1 MASPFQFNYA
11 IICRI
16 PQSFATK
23 AVGTDQAPVNLEKA
37 REEYETIREVLKS
50 CDVNLIELQEDE
62 NYPDCCFV
70 EDCAVVIGGTALIT
84 RPGHPSRQGEVG
96 EIRRVLKQ
104 DMRLIVKEVGDAKA
118 TLDGGDV
125 LFTGKEI
132 FVGVGKRTNALGA
145 KAVAEAFSDHTVSLI
160 DITNSDLAHLKD
172 GFAMAG
178 REIMAVA
185 AGTDVNKMQE
195 VASYPYKVMQLD
207 SRRAVDMLYV
217 NGRLIHHVRNEMGD
231 NSYGE
236 LMKLAD
242 PDLTRHELAVSSL
255 SNDGRAIS
263 RLPLLFLKLKYYKNK
278 LDEKIPYTRHH
289 VQMSELPK
297 VGGTIASLHIPIN
310 IVRTPKMLSSDITNS
325 DLGAYTTWQTWN

>member
-185 AGTDVNKMQE
+185 AGTDVNVILQKMQE

-231 NSYGE
+231 NSYG
-236 LMKLAD
+236 
-242 PDLTRHELAVSSL
+242 
-255 SNDGRAIS
+255 
-263 RLPLLFLKLKYYKNK
+263 K

>member
-1 MASPFQFNYA
+1 MANPFQCNYA

-16 PQSFATK
+16 PDSFAQRS
-23 AVGTDQAPVNLEKA
+23 VGAENIPGGLNLQKA
-37 REEYETIREVLKS
+37 REEYDTIREVLKN

-70 EDCAVVIGGTALIT
+70 EDCAVVIGGTALVT
-84 RPGHPSRQGEVG
+84 RPGHPSRTGEVG

-104 DMRLIVKEVGDAKA
+104 DMRLVVKEVGDAKA

-145 KAVAEAFSDHTVSLI
+145 KAVAEAFQDHTVSMVEI
-160 DITNSDLAHLKD
+160 GKSDLLHLKD

-178 REIMAVA
+178 REIMAVSP
-185 AGTDVNKMQE
+185 GIDVAVILKKMQD

-207 SRRAVDMLYV
+207 SREAADMLYI
-217 NGRLIHHVRNEMGD
+217 NGRLIHHVRTEMGD
-231 NSYGE
+231 TSYG
-236 LMKLAD
+236 
-242 PDLTRHELAVSSL
+242 
-255 SNDGRAIS
+255 
-263 RLPLLFLKLKYYKNK
+263 K

-289 VQMSELPK
+289 VQMSELRK
-297 VGGTIASLHIPIN
+297 VGGTLSSLFIPIN
-310 IVRTPKMLSSDITNS
+310 IQRAPKMFSSDITNA
-325 DLGAYTTWQTWN
+325 DLGAYTTWTVLH

>member
-1 MASPFQFNYA
+1 MKN
-11 IICRI
+11 
-16 PQSFATK
+16 
-23 AVGTDQAPVNLEKA
+23 
-37 REEYETIREVLKS
+37 

-104 DMRLIVKEVGDAKA
+104 DMRLIVKEVGDASAK
-118 TLDGGDV
+118 LDGGDV

-132 FVGVGKRTNALGA
+132 FVGVGKRTNPQGA
-145 KAVAEAFSDHTVSLI
+145 KAVAEAFSDHTVSMI
-160 DITNSDLAHLKD
+160 DIANSDLEHLKD

-185 AGTDVNKMQE
+185 VGTDINVILQKMQE

-207 SRRAVDMLYV
+207 SRQAADMLYV

-231 NSYGE
+231 NSYG
-236 LMKLAD
+236 
-242 PDLTRHELAVSSL
+242 
-255 SNDGRAIS
+255 
-263 RLPLLFLKLKYYKNK
+263 K

-289 VQMSELPK
+289 VQMSELAK
-297 VGGTIASLHIPIN
+297 VGGTISSLLIPIN
-310 IVRTPKMLSSDITNS
+310 IMRAPKMLSSDITNS